1 MAVMVAGVIL
11 IVALVGWAL
20 TRTVEPDPAPLPE
33 TAVAQSP
40 VPGAPASA
48 TPAPGSTSMT
58 PTSEEGV
65 PRIVAADLKAKV
77 DRGEVTV
84 IDVRDAASYQIG
96 HIPGALHIPFASVES
111 QIAFIPKGKP
121 IVTYCT

>member
-20 TRTVEPDPAPLPE
+20 TRTVEPTPAPLPE
-33 TAVAQSP
+33 TSVAQSP

-48 TPAPGSTSMT
+48 TSAPASTEPAHT
-58 PTSEEGV
+58 ANEGV
-65 PRIVAADLKAKV
+65 SRIAVADLKAKF

-84 IDVRDAASYQIG
+84 IDVRDSASYQIG
-96 HIPGALHIPFASVES
+96 HIPGALHIAFASVES